1 MNDNRSLIEALT
13 KSELYQ
19 NFERAFGD
27 STGLPVALR
36 PVESWQLPHHRSR
49 NENPFCALMARKSK
63 ACAACLRVQQELAE
77 TSVEHTNTVVCPVG
91 LCDTADPVRTGDRLV
106 GFLHTG
112 QVFRKTPTEAQFERT
127 KKLAAEWGVD
137 ASPEELRRAYFDSS
151 ILKPRQHD
159 AAVQLLTIF
168 AGHLSLIG
176 NQIVVQRQNSL
187 PPVIIKAIDYIKEH
201 QSEDLSLSQVARAVN
216 TSTFYFCKI
225 FRKATGI
232 NFTDYLS
239 RLRVERAKN
248 LLLNPNHRISEVAYE
263 VGFQSLTH
271 FNRVFRKILGQ
282 SPTEYRQHLARA

>member
-13 KSELYQ
+13 KSDLYQ
-19 NFERAFGD
+19 SYERAFGET
-27 STGLPVALR
+27 TGLPVTLR
-36 PVESWQLPHHRSR
+36 PVESWQLPHHRRR

-77 TSVEHTNTVVCPVG
+77 TSVERPNTVTCPVG
-91 LCDTADPVRTGDRLV
+91 LSDTAVPVKMGDRLV

-112 QVFRKTPTEAQFERT
+112 QIFLKSPSEAQFERT
-127 KKLAAEWGVD
+127 KKLADEWGVD
-137 ASPEELRRAYFDSS
+137 ASPADLRRTYFASPV
-151 ILKPRQHD
+151 LKSRQHS
-159 AAVQLLTIF
+159 AAVDLLTIF
-168 AGHLSLIG
+168 AGHLSLVG
-176 NQIVVQRQNSL
+176 NQIVVQRNNAV
-187 PPVIIKAIDYIKEH
+187 PPVIAKAIDYIREH
-201 QSEDLSLSQVARAVN
+201 QSEDLSLGQVARAVN

-225 FRKATGI
+225 FRKAMGI

-282 SPTEYRQHLARA
+282 SPTEYRAHLATA